1 MSTTDKEASDW
12 VVRQASG
19 PLDEASQRAFEAW
32 YDIGPR
38 QQGAYLRAQAIWRSL
53 DKATVQADLRPETIR
68 RTARARAVRRP
79 TRRAVLG
86 AGVAAS
92 AAAGVAA
99 MVFGPRLVG
108 GQTLT
113 TTLGEVRKVPLED
126 RSVASLNSDSHLEV
140 SMTPKLR
147 RIVLVSGEALFEVAK
162 NPQRPFVVEAGDV
175 FVRAVGTAFSVRRRS
190 NGADVLVTEGVVEA
204 WNAGGVA
211 GAQRI
216 SAGQQAFVPNRAAP
230 FSVLAAPQ
238 EVERR
243 LAWREGNIILNNQ
256 TLAEAA
262 LEFNR
267 YNRLKIVIA
276 DPALGSH
283 RLVGQYRADQPEQFV
298 DAVRALMD
306 VRVTR
311 SGDRL
316 TVGGKRQAST
326 PSDQS

>member
-1 MSTTDKEASDW
+1 MSAIDKEASDW

-32 YDIGPR
+32 YDTGPR

-53 DKATVQADLRPETIR
+53 DKATVQANLRPE
-68 RTARARAVRRP
+68 AARRP
-79 TRRAVLG
+79 AKARSAQRPSRRAFIG
-86 AGVAAS
+86 AGIATS
-92 AAAGVAA
+92 AAAGVVA

-108 GQTLT
+108 GKTLA

-126 RSVASLNSDSHLEV
+126 RSIASLNSDSRLEV

-147 RIVLVSGEALFEVAK
+147 RVVLVSGEALFEVAK
-162 NPQRPFVVEAGDV
+162 NPRRPFVVEAGDV
-175 FVRAVGTAFSVRRRS
+175 VVRAVGTAFSVRRRV

-262 LEFNR
+262 QEFNR
-267 YNRLKIVIA
+267 YNRLKIVVA
-276 DPALGSH
+276 DPALGAH

-298 DAVRALMD
+298 DAVQTLMD

-311 SGDRL
+311 SGERL
-316 TVGGKRQAST
+316 MVGAKRPAKT
-326 PSDQS
+326 PSDRS